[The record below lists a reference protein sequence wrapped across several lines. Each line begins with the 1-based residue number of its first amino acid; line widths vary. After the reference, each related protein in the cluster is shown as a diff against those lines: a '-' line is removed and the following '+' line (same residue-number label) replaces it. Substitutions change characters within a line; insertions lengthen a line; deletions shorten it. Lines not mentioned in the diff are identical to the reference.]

1 MRLASPRFARRSA
14 QSGGGQSGG
23 RRCAI
28 LWQAW
33 GVLESKQQ
41 DYSAARRCFS
51 RALDADR
58 RNVPAIVSW
67 ALMENSIGE
76 TSDARALFERALK
89 QYSSG
94 SNEAKTDLW
103 AAYERMEVNN
113 GNLRLAEGIRDR
125 SVRDKVERKVEKIKD
140 YSSLNSSLKT
150 TGRTDDDNNKNNK
163 VYGKIETMTWIK
175 EKISEGDL
183 LYFDEVAPIK
193 RAKKLSEEDD

>member
-1 MRLASPRFARRSA
+1 
-14 QSGGGQSGG
+14 
-23 RRCAI
+23 
-28 LWQAW
+28 
-33 GVLESKQQ
+33 
-41 DYSAARRCFS
+41 
-51 RALDADR
+51 
-58 RNVPAIVSW
+58 
-67 ALMENSIGE
+67 MENSIGE